1 MSVRDAAVAG
11 FFYPADARA
20 LVEEV
25 DRHLAAAAPP
35 TEAIAVVVPHA
46 GYVYSGPTAGEV
58 LGRVVVPDRVVVVG
72 PKHRAAGARAAIPA
86 AERWRLPM
94 AKVPVDR
101 ELADAVARETG
112 AVADDEAHRDEHS
125 LEVQVPFLWR
135 RNPKLA
141 LTPLA
146 LGMLDADRIAQVGA
160 GLARAARAA
169 GGPVLLVAST
179 DMSHQIPEERATR
192 LDRLAIDRI
201 LELDPD
207 GLIDVVVERRI
218 TMCGVIPTAAVLHA
232 ARALGASEAE
242 LVRYTT
248 SGEASGDFDRVV
260 GYAGIVIR

>member
-1 MSVRDAAVAG
+1 MLFRS
-11 FFYPADARA
+11 
-20 LVEEV
+20 
-25 DRHLAAAAPP
+25 
-35 TEAIAVVVPHA
+35 
-46 GYVYSGPTAGEV
+46 
-58 LGRVVVPDRVVVVG
+58 
-72 PKHRAAGARAAIPA
+72 
-86 AERWRLPM
+86 
-94 AKVPVDR
+94 